1 MSGWFETYRGTVFP
15 WEVDFLDHLTVAY
28 YVERFEH
35 AAHAVLQRAG
45 LRDGAGER
53 AWITA
58 DAYIRYLRELRA
70 GDIAHVV
77 SGVIGGGDSGVTLGH
92 RLVNSETGAPCGT
105 AEHCLVHVDSAG
117 REPVPVPAPV
127 RRALEALRVAWDGPA
142 REARRRPRDD
152 RDFRPTARDVVR
164 PSDVDPSG
172 RATLAAYVHRFSGA
186 AIQALAA
193 FGMTPAYMR
202 ERRRG
207 LSTFEFQLAV
217 TGSLRPG
224 DVAAVDTALVHVGT
238 SSLHL
243 YHRLRDAGTGADV
256 ATLHQLGVHLD
267 VDARRPTPMPDTL
280 RDKARALLAPSDDR
294 AGPSG

>member
-1 MSGWFETYRGTVFP
+1 MKGWLETYRGTVFP

-28 YVERFEH
+28 YAERFEH

-45 LRDGAGER
+45 LRAGDGGR
-53 AWITA
+53 ACVTV

-77 SGVIGGGDSGVTLGH
+77 SGVIDAGDTGVTLGH

-105 AEHCLVHVDSAG
+105 AEQRLVHVHVAG
-117 REPVPVPAPV
+117 GEPVPVPVPAPA
-127 RRALEALRVAWDGPA
+127 RRALEALRVSWDGPA
-142 REARRRPRDD
+142 REARRRPRGDD
-152 RDFRPTARDVVR
+152 GFRPSARDVVR
-164 PSDVDPSG
+164 PNDVDPSG

-193 FGMTPAYMR
+193 FGMTPTYMR
-202 ERRRG
+202 EHRRG

-217 TGSLRPG
+217 TGALRAG

-243 YHRLRDAGTGADV
+243 FHRLRDASSGGDV

-267 VDARRPTPMPDTL
+267 VGARRPTPTGQGEG
-280 RDKARALLAPSDDR
+280 AAAPGR
-294 AGPSG
+294 RGGPPG